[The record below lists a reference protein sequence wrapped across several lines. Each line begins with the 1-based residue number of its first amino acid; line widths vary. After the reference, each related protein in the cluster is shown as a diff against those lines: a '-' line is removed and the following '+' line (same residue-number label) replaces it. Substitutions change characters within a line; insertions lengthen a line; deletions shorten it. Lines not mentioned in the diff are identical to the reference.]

1 MKMTNLKVYDP
12 FSTEPFDDV
21 FSGFFRPARYGTQVT
36 EPQIKIDVEETDAA
50 YKVRAEI
57 PGVKKEDINVEVDG
71 DIVSIRAEVKNE
83 KDVKQNGKILRSER
97 FYGAMTRR
105 FSLERDVDEAH
116 TAAKYENGVLFL
128 ELPKKAASSSK
139 RVAIG

>member
-1 MKMTNLKVYDP
+1 MTNLKVYDP
-12 FSTEPFDDV
+12 FSTEPFDEV
-21 FSGFFRPARYGTQVT
+21 FSGFFRPARFGTQMK

-71 DIVSIRAEVKNE
+71 DVVSIRAEVKNE

-97 FYGAMTRR
+97 YYGTMTRR

-116 TAAKYENGVLFL
+116 TAARYENGVLFL
-128 ELPKKAASSSK
+128 DLPKKAASSNK
-139 RVAIG
+139 RVTIG

>member
-12 FSTEPFDDV
+12 FSAEPFDDV
-21 FSGFFRPARYGTQVT
+21 FSGFFRPARFGTQMT
-36 EPQIKIDVEETDAA
+36 EPQIKIDVEETDSA
-50 YKVRAEI
+50 YKVKAEI

-71 DIVSIRAEVKNE
+71 DVVSIRAEVKNE
-83 KDVKQNGKILRSER
+83 KDVKQNGKLLRSER
-97 FYGAMTRR
+97 YYGAMTRR

-128 ELPKKAASSSK
+128 DLPKKAASSSK

>member
-1 MKMTNLKVYDP
+1 MSNLQIYDP

-21 FSGFFRPARYGTQVT
+21 FSGFFRPTRFSTSVAQ
-36 EPQIKIDVEETDAA
+36 PQIKIDVEETDAA
-50 YKVRAEI
+50 YKVKAEI

-83 KDVKQNGKILRSER
+83 KDVKQNGKVLRSER
-97 FYGAMTRR
+97 YYGAVTRR
-105 FSLERDVDEAH
+105 FSLERDVDEAK

-128 ELPKKAASSSK
+128 DLPKKANGCGK

>member
-1 MKMTNLKVYDP
+1 MTNLKVYDP

-21 FSGFFRPARYGTQVT
+21 FSGFFRPARFGTQMT

-50 YKVRAEI
+50 YKVKAEI

-71 DIVSIRAEVKNE
+71 DVVSIRAEVKNE
-83 KDVKQNGKILRSER
+83 KDVKLHGKILRSER
-97 FYGAMTRR
+97 YYGAMTRR

>member
-1 MKMTNLKVYDP
+1 MNMTNLKVYDP

-21 FSGFFRPARYGTQVT
+21 FSGFFRPARYGTSMN

-83 KDVKQNGKILRSER
+83 KDVKQIGKVLRSER
-97 FYGAMTRR
+97 YYGAMTRR

-116 TAAKYENGVLFL
+116 TAARYENGVLFL
-128 ELPKKAASSSK
+128 DLPKKAASSSK